1 MGIFKVFR
9 KYWPGKGI
17 YGLKGTSP
25 DVQIDSR
32 DNMSDDMPAD
42 MPGDKRGFSRHWVS
56 FPVIVSRED
65 GDSEADREKAV
76 LRDIS
81 GGGALFV
88 SSNPEN
94 YYPGQL
100 LKISIMLDGT
110 NDVRARIRAEAT
122 VIRIHQQE
130 SSNGLES
137 EKKGAGIAIQFD
149 RSFEFERVD
158 NNNSGPIG

>member
-1 MGIFKVFR
+1 MGIFKYFR

-32 DNMSDDMPAD
+32 DNMSDDMPS
-42 MPGDKRGFSRHWVS
+42 DKRGFSRHWVS
-56 FPVIVSRED
+56 FPVIVSRGD

-130 SSNGLES
+130 SINGLES
-137 EKKGAGIAIQFD
+137 EKNGAGIAVQFD